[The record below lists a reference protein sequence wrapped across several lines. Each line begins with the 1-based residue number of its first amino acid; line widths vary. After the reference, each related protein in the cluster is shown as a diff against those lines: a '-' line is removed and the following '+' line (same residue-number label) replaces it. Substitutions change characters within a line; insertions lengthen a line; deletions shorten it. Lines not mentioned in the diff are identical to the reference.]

1 VDEIFISV
9 FWGIFGL
16 IIGSFLNVVIYR
28 VPQGESIV
36 APRSHCTQ
44 CNHVLSAWE
53 LVPVLSFLML
63 RGRCHSCG
71 AKISWRYPGVELFT
85 GLLFF
90 LWTWENP
97 LEAFP
102 VLWVHFIILA
112 VLLVLALIDWDTM
125 RLPDI
130 LTLPLLFLGIGS
142 SFFLP
147 MGVSGGESIL
157 TAIGA
162 GGAFWLIAKIYPR
175 GMGLGDVKL
184 IAGMGAFLGFPK
196 ILLALFIASLAGSI
210 VGILWMVIQDREF
223 RAQIPF
229 GPFLVFGTYVTLF
242 GGEWLIQS
250 YLTLF

>member
-1 VDEIFISV
+1 MDEIFISV

-97 LEAFP
+97 LEALP

-112 VLLVLALIDWDTM
+112 VLLILALIDWDTM

-147 MGVSGGESIL
+147 LGVSGAESIV

>member
-1 VDEIFISV
+1 MDEIIMSI

-36 APRSHCTQ
+36 KPGSHCPQ
-44 CNHVLSAWE
+44 CNHVLKAWE
-53 LVPVLSFLML
+53 LVPVLSFLVL
-63 RGRCHSCG
+63 RGRCHFCG
-71 AKISWRYPGVELFT
+71 FKISWRYPGVELLT

-90 LWTWENP
+90 LWAWENP
-97 LEAFP
+97 AEPLP
-102 VLWVHFIILA
+102 VLWVHFIMLA

-125 RLPDI
+125 RLPDV
-130 LTLPLLFLGIGS
+130 LTFPLLFLGIGS

-147 MGVSGGESIL
+147 MGLSGGESL
-157 TAIGA
+157 ASAIGA
-162 GGAFWLIAKIYPR
+162 GGFFWLIAKIYPQ

-184 IAGMGAFLGFPK
+184 IAGMGAFLGFPT
-196 ILLALFIASLAGSI
+196 ILFAIFIASLAGSI
-210 VGILWMVIQDREF
+210 GGLLGIAIRRKEF

-229 GPFLVFGTYVTLF
+229 GPFLVFGTYVALF
-242 GGEWLIQS
+242 GGDWLIQA